1 MSKTWGI
8 ARFYGMGSMEYLLE
22 SEDWLAD
29 SKLFDGAPLLL
40 FETMEE
46 ADIAAKALLT
56 GRNAH
61 GVQFTVDSENRVLT
75 WKSAKAK
82 EIATTKPAALP
93 RKAAKFTIFEDSM
106 GYWCVPHDQEAAA
119 ISTPEH
125 FRKVVHRTKIA
136 ACRQALEMALR
147 DGATELH
154 LHGMGATTGI
164 KREAIA
170 KGIKPFIYFA
180 SVTTKLA
187 SHVPSG
193 KR

>member
-1 MSKTWGI
+1 MSNIWGI

-46 ADIAAKALLT
+46 ADVAAKALRT

-61 GVQFTVDSENRVLT
+61 GVQFIVDSENRVLT

-82 EIATTKPAALP
+82 ELATAKQPPRP
-93 RKAAKFTIFEDSM
+93 RKAAQFTIFEDSM

-119 ISTPEH
+119 ISTPES

-136 ACRQALEMALR
+136 ACRQALELALR
-147 DGATELH
+147 EGATELH

-170 KGIKPFIYFA
+170 KGIKPFIYFP
-180 SVTTKLA
+180 SVKTKIAPLL
-187 SHVPSG
+187 PSG